1 MDESHGRGSG
11 QDILMVMSGI
21 GIVLHAKS
29 NGMKRICGWVE
40 IRSQTSA
47 LTADAVWKKVIQMKD
62 NFDIFIIILA
72 VVIVCILSLLITK
85 AIWNSNLP
93 DWLKFWLLIGS
104 KR

>member
-1 MDESHGRGSG
+1 MTSVSRS
-11 QDILMVMSGI
+11 IL
-21 GIVLHAKS
+21 
-29 NGMKRICGWVE
+29 N
-40 IRSQTSA
+40 RSLYGTSA

>member
-1 MDESHGRGSG
+1 
-11 QDILMVMSGI
+11 
-21 GIVLHAKS
+21 
-29 NGMKRICGWVE
+29 MKE
-40 IRSQTSA
+40 
-47 LTADAVWKKVIQMKD
+47 